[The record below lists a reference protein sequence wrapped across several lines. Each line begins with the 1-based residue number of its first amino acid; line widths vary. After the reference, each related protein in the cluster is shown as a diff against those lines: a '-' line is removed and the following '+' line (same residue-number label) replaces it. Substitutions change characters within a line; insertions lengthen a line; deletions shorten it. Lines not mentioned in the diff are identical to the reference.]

1 MVDQLF
7 GSKTRVKLLKFFFA
21 NQDQEFF
28 VRELT
33 RLLDE
38 QINSIRRELI
48 NLADVGVVGSATKD
62 NKVFYSLNKK
72 SLLYKGLDMMLSVDS
87 DGLEGQEGGVEGAR
101 ALTKQKGRAKSEAKR
116 KGIIIE
122 DAKLKLVKEE
132 LCKAVQS
139 VVFIAVSGVLLKSK
153 AVGPDIM
160 VVADAS
166 EMGKL
171 KKAIEVLEKKLNKG
185 LSFVLIEPGDYVY
198 RSKINDRF
206 LTAFLR
212 SKHEI
217 LLSKLEK

>member
-33 RLLDE
+33 RLLGE

-48 NLADVGVVGSATKD
+48 NLADIGVVGSTTKD
-62 NKVFYSLNKK
+62 NKVFYSLNKVSK
-72 SLLYKGLDMMLSVDS
+72 LYDGLDSMFAAES
-87 DGLEGQEGGVEGAR
+87 DEEKKIVSQKSSPLNKQPKADVGDEVER
-101 ALTKQKGRAKSEAKR
+101 KR
-116 KGIIIE
+116 GIVIE

-132 LCKAVQS
+132 ISKDVKS
-139 VVFIAVSGVLLKSK
+139 SIFIAASGVLLKTK
-153 AVGPDIM
+153 ASGPDIL
-160 VVADAS
+160 VVADPGELS
-166 EMGKL
+166 KL
-171 KKAIEVLEKKLNKG
+171 KRAIEVLEKKLNKS
-185 LSFVLIEPGDYVY
+185 LSFVLIEPEDYAY

-206 LTAFLR
+206 LTAFLK

-217 LLSKLEK
+217 LFSKLEN